1 MLLQLAVRML
11 HVIAAASDASAA
23 VAAVVVIG
31 LTKSKKSTQLGAHQS
46 HMIIIIHVV
55 VAGAP

>member
-1 MLLQLAVRML
+1 ML
-11 HVIAAASDASAA
+11 HVIAAASTAA
-23 VAAVVVIG
+23 AAVVVIG

>member
-11 HVIAAASDASAA
+11 HVIAA
-23 VAAVVVIG
+23 AAVVVIG

>member
-11 HVIAAASDASAA
+11 HVIAAASAA
-23 VAAVVVIG
+23 AAVVVIG

>member
-11 HVIAAASDASAA
+11 HVIAAA
-23 VAAVVVIG
+23 AAVVVIG